1 MSLNLEKVGAI
12 LGIVKGGQMN
22 GKYISVS
29 TDKTLDSGGKT
40 YQDIQLS
47 SGRIQ
52 PTIDYSKERF
62 VGYICGASGSGKSY
76 YIAQW
81 VKEYKKKFKKNPVYV
96 FSSLSEDETLDEI
109 KPKRVILDDA
119 FAKEKID
126 LEMYRDSLV
135 VFDDTD
141 TINDKHIK
149 EAVYSLMNAILNTGR
164 HFNISVWSVSHTPTG
179 TKAETKIILNE
190 SQTLTFFPANLN
202 RQLYYLLENYA
213 GLDRKAIKK
222 IGKMGHRWVTLYK
235 HFPQVFIADNH
246 ICMLNTITN
255 DDDD

>member
-12 LGIVKGGQMN
+12 LGVVKGGQLS

-40 YQDIQLS
+40 YQDIKLS
-47 SGRIQ
+47 SGKIQ
-52 PTIDYSKERF
+52 PIMDYNKERF

-76 YIAQW
+76 YIAEW
-81 VKEYKKKFKKNPVYV
+81 VKEYKRKFKNNPVYV
-96 FSSLSEDETLDEI
+96 LSSLSEDETLDKI

-126 LEMYRDSLV
+126 LEMYRDCLV

-141 TINDKHIK
+141 AIAEKSIK
-149 EAVYSLMNAILNTGR
+149 ISVYALLNQMLNLGR
-164 HFNISVWSVSHTPTG
+164 HFNTSVWVVSHTPTG
-179 TKAETKIILNE
+179 TRSETKVILNE
-190 SQTLTFFPANLN
+190 CETLTFFPANLN
-202 RQLYYLLENYA
+202 RQLSYLLENYA

-222 IGKMGHRWVTLYK
+222 ISKMENRWITIYK
-235 HFPQVFIADNH
+235 HFPQVLLADNH
-246 ICMLNTITN
+246 ITMLKNITN
-255 DDDD
+255 DDD

>member
-52 PTIDYSKERF
+52 PTMDYSKERF

-76 YIAQW
+76 YIKEW

-135 VFDDTD
+135 IADDTD
-141 TINDKHIK
+141 TINDKDIK
-149 EAVYSLMNAILNTGR
+149 TSVYALMNAILNTGR
-164 HFNISVWSVSHTPTG
+164 HFNISIWCVSHTPTG

-190 SQTLTFFPANLN
+190 AMTLTFFPANLN
-202 RQLYYLLENYA
+202 RQLFYLLENYA
-213 GLDRKAIKK
+213 GLDRKAIRK
-222 IGKMGHRWVTLYK
+222 ISKMGYRWITIYK
-235 HFPQVFIADNH
+235 HFPQAL
-246 ICMLNTITN
+246 ICEDRISMLNTITN
-255 DDDD
+255 DD